1 VTHHGANAGGNAAL
15 EGRYPAMK
23 LPRLAELS
31 AASRTVFVQALDGV
45 YEHSP
50 WVAEQ
55 AWNAR
60 PFATLEHLS
69 AALTAAVAAADRSAQ
84 LELIRAHPALA
95 GRAAVRGELT
105 ELSRHE
111 QQGVGLDRCSPE
123 EFAHLT
129 SLNEEYKAKFG
140 FPFIIA
146 VAGHTRAGI
155 IEALERRLHNSAD
168 EEFRENLR
176 QIERIAAIRL
186 RDRILGGGTDQAAAG
201 MQETTAKK

>member
-1 VTHHGANAGGNAAL
+1 MNVETNRL
-15 EGRYPAMK
+15 T
-23 LPRLAELS
+23 LPELS
-31 AASRTVFVQALDGV
+31 AASRAAFVQALDGI

-60 PFATLEHLS
+60 PFATLEDLS
-69 AALTAAVAAADRSAQ
+69 AALTAAVTAADRSAQ
-84 LELIRAHPALA
+84 LALIRAHPELA
-95 GRAAVRGELT
+95 GRVAVRGELT
-105 ELSRHE
+105 ELSQQE

-123 EFAHLT
+123 EFAQLT

-155 IEALERRLHNSAD
+155 IDALERRLHNTAD
-168 EEFRENLR
+168 KEFEEDLR

-186 RDRILGGGTDQAAAG
+186 RDRILGGDRN
-201 MQETTAKK
+201 

>member
-1 VTHHGANAGGNAAL
+1 MNVETKRL
-15 EGRYPAMK
+15 T
-23 LPRLAELS
+23 LAELS
-31 AASRTVFVQALDGV
+31 AASRAAFVHALDGV

-60 PFATLEHLS
+60 PFATLEDLRV
-69 AALTAAVAAADRSAQ
+69 ALTAAVAGADRSAQ
-84 LELIRAHPALA
+84 FALIRAHPELT

-105 ELSRHE
+105 ELSQQE

-123 EFAHLT
+123 EFARLT
-129 SLNEEYKAKFG
+129 RLNQEYKAKFG

-146 VAGHTRAGI
+146 VAGHTRATI
-155 IEALERRLHNSAD
+155 IEALERRLHNIAD
-168 EEFRENLR
+168 NEFGESLR

-186 RDRILGGGTDQAAAG
+186 RDRILGGDRNQAAAG
-201 MQETTAKK
+201 MQEATAKK